1 MASFGISDVALM
13 LRREVDTIRAVVAHK
28 QVKVD
33 MIIADDVS
41 AVVQDGEKLRQIAFY
56 VLSSAATATHRGR
69 IALILGREA
78 SCLKVTVTD
87 TGRGI
92 EEPDLDRL
100 FRRPGVCAF
109 HVHDDVSRRLPD
121 RLPDLVIAR
130 KLLDLLGGS
139 MVVSSK
145 PGEGTIIE
153 IFVPFRLNRD
163 KEIMAVPLEMN
174 VVSS

>member
-1 MASFGISDVALM
+1 MASFGISDVALL
-13 LRREVDTIRAVVAHK
+13 LRQEVETARARVAQK
-28 QVKVD
+28 PVKVE
-33 MIIADDVS
+33 MIIADDVP
-41 AVVQDGEKLRQIAFY
+41 AVVLDGEKLRQIAYY
-56 VLSSAATATHRGR
+56 VLSSATAATQRGR

-92 EEPDLDRL
+92 DEPDLNHF
-100 FRRPGVCAF
+100 FRRPGFYEF

-145 PGEGTIIE
+145 SGEGTIIE
-153 IFVPFRLNRD
+153 IFVPFRKLRH
-163 KEIMAVPLEMN
+163 KEVMAVPLEMN

>member
-1 MASFGISDVALM
+1 MASFGISDVALL
-13 LRREVDTIRAVVAHK
+13 LRREVETARALVANK
-28 QVKVD
+28 RVKVD
-33 MIIADDVS
+33 MIIADDVP
-41 AVVQDGEKLRQIAFY
+41 AVVLDGEKLRQIAFY
-56 VLSSAATATHRGR
+56 VLSSAAAATHRGR

-92 EEPDLDRL
+92 EEADLDRL
-100 FRRPGVCAF
+100 FRRSGVYEF

-121 RLPDLVIAR
+121 LIIAR

-145 PGEGTIIE
+145 SGEGTIIE
-153 IFVPFRLNRD
+153 IFVPFRMNRD
-163 KEIMAVPLEMN
+163 KDIMAVPLEMN